1 MHTKSL
7 QSCLTL
13 CGPMDYSPLGPSV
26 CGILQARILEWVAM
40 PSSRASYWPRDQTCV
55 SFISWIPGKLFT
67 TEAPATLHYSSKWL
81 SPYQCDMNFILIPMT
96 TYFCSEILYTTE
108 KSWSATTGKQN
119 KNNNTKH
126 FPNTALFFF
135 LTIMTAWFVLID
147 KFIVFLNSF
156 LTLGKLMAPVA
167 VTFKSSVIPVILE
180 RCGCIH
186 VSLSV
191 MSDSLRFCS
200 LPGSSL
206 CPWNSPGESTGV
218 LLQGIFPTQGS
229 NLGFPHYRQILYH
242 LSHQERVLFRFLKL
256 TAFLSWN
263 CCIHACI
270 VVAEWS
276 L

>member
-1 MHTKSL
+1 MRAKLL

-13 CGPMDYSPLGPSV
+13 CSPMDYSPPGPSV
-26 CGILQARILEWVAM
+26 W
-40 PSSRASYWPRDQTCV
+40 SYWPRDQTCV
-55 SFISWIPGKLFT
+55 SFISWIPGRLFT
-67 TEAPATLHYSSKWL
+67 TEAPITLHYSSKWL
-81 SPYQCDMNFILIPMT
+81 SPYQCDMNFILTPMT

-126 FPNTALFFF
+126 FPTLLFFS
-135 LTIMTAWFVLID
+135 LTITTAWFVLID

-180 RCGCIH
+180 RCGCIC

-191 MSDSLRFCS
+191 VSDSLRFCS

-206 CPWNSPGESTGV
+206 CPWNSPGKSTGV

-229 NLGFPHYRQILYH
+229 NLGFPHYRQILYR

-263 CCIHACI
+263 CCIRACI
-270 VVAEWS
+270 IVAE
-276 L
+276 